1 MLIMIAYPIIRVV
14 YMSFIQNI
22 LTRPDLE
29 ISFIVLK
36 NYLHLLSERDFW
48 AMVGRTAL
56 WTTFSVVGK
65 TIIGFFIAFLLSMR
79 IGLKR
84 VYMILLMIPWV
95 TPMVVA
101 AVTWRWMYDGE
112 FGMINYLLR
121 QVNILKEPFAWL
133 GHELS
138 AFIGT
143 AIVDMWIGIPFLA
156 MMFLAGIQS
165 IAVELHESASL
176 DGATTIQRLYYVV
189 LPIMRPVI
197 LVATTLS
204 GIWTFNS
211 FGVIWPMTKGGPVN
225 ATETLIVGAYKY
237 SFGSF
242 NMGEGATI
250 AVIIFIILLTFTIVY
265 RRMLMKQ
272 DEM

>member
-1 MLIMIAYPIIRVV
+1 MLVMIAYPIIRVI
-14 YMSFIQNI
+14 YMSFTQNI
-22 LTRPDLE
+22 LTRPDLGV
-29 ISFIVLK
+29 SFIGLE
-36 NYLHLLSERDFW
+36 NYIKLLSSRDFW
-48 AMVGRTAL
+48 AMVLRTAL
-56 WTTFSVVGK
+56 WTTFSVLGK
-65 TIIGFFIAFLLSMR
+65 TVVGFFIAFLLSMK
-79 IGLKR
+79 IGFKR
-84 VYMILLMIPWV
+84 LYMILLMIPWV

-112 FGMINYLLR
+112 FGMINYILY
-121 QVNILKEPFAWL
+121 QVKILQEPFSWL
-133 GHELS
+133 GHQIS

-165 IAVELHESASL
+165 IAVELHESASM
-176 DGATTIQRLYYVV
+176 DGATTWQRLYHIV
-189 LPIMRPVI
+189 LPMMKPII

-204 GIWTFNS
+204 AIWTFNS

-225 ATETLIVGAYKY
+225 ATETLIVGAYRY

-242 NMGEGATI
+242 NMGEGAAI
-250 AVIIFIILLTFTIVY
+250 AVVIFIILLTFTIVY